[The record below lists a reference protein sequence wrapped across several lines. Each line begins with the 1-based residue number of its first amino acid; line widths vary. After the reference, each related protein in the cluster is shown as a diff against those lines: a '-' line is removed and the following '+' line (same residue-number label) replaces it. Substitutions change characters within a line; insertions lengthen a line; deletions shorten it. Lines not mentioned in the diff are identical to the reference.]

1 MTACYQ
7 SPAVNGSYGSYFNTL
22 TQTYYPP
29 NGDCQDYMVPI
40 SIDYEAPEFNA
51 TQWKTPNEFEDW
63 VTTLTAR
70 DGTSGQ
76 VAAFGNMKRFKGSYE
91 IAASFCTPKKKNGK
105 EKTVVVAT
113 HGIGPARTHW
123 NSPFRPQD
131 FNFVQHAMDKGYS
144 VFFYDRLGCGASTK
158 ASGFET
164 QLETAKAV
172 LQVLAKM
179 VKEGKYT
186 GSIKANKVAVMGFSF
201 GSYTTHAAIAAT
213 PEIADA
219 VILTGVGFN
228 SSGLN
233 LKGLVR
239 SFIPRIANTEN
250 PALYGNRDNG
260 YLTWPDVF
268 GLIHNYFKAP
278 LYSPSTALFTES
290 AKEPFSAGEFLTFAS
305 TISAEKWDK
314 PALHI
319 TGEKD
324 YIVCDGYCPG
334 IFEEPAKTLYKNAKP
349 LQQTLV
355 KGASH
360 HVNFHDN
367 AKDTFGVITDF
378 LEKNGL

>member
-1 MTACYQ
+1 
-7 SPAVNGSYGSYFNTL
+7 
-22 TQTYYPP
+22 
-29 NGDCQDYMVPI
+29 MVPI
-40 SIDYEAPEFNA
+40 SIDYEAAEFNG
-51 TQWKTPNEFEDW
+51 TQWKNGYDLEDFLTSL
-63 VTTLTAR
+63 TTR
-70 DGTSGQ
+70 PGTTGPPPL
-76 VAAFGNMKRFKGSYE
+76 GNKKRFKGSYE
-91 IAASFCTPKKKNGK
+91 IAASFCVPKKKNGK
-105 EKTVVVAT
+105 EKTVIVAT

-158 ASGFET
+158 IDGFEA

-172 LQVLAKM
+172 LQALAKM

-186 GSIKANKVAVMGFSF
+186 GSIKANKVVVMGFSF
-201 GSYTTHAAIAAT
+201 GSYTTHAAIADK

-219 VILTGVGFN
+219 VVLTGIGFN

-233 LKGLVR
+233 LNGLVR
-239 SFIPRIANTEN
+239 SFIPRIANVEN
-250 PALYGNRDNG
+250 PALYGNRNIG
-260 YLTWPDVF
+260 YLTWPDVY

-278 LYSPSTALFTES
+278 AYDFETALFTES
-290 AKEPFSAGEFLTFAS
+290 AKEPFSAGELLTFAN

-334 IFEEPAKTLYKNAKP
+334 IYDEPAKTLYKNAKP
-349 LQQTLV
+349 LQQSIT

-360 HVNFHDN
+360 HLNFHNN
-367 AKDTFGVITDF
+367 AKDTFNVITDF
-378 LEKNGL
+378 LSKNGF